1 MVGQDNWRPENE
13 EVIDPAMAKGEEIPK
28 TSPAEIEKL
37 IEQIRGTNLEPG
49 AKDKIE
55 RLLRTVLAL
64 LELLQRKNTS
74 IKKLQ
79 QMIFGK
85 RTEKSPA
92 VQARKAEGA
101 EKTDESEKAGD
112 DRPKAS
118 VDQEAHAKGFASE
131 SKEKQKRKG
140 HGRRAASDYSGAR
153 IVKCRHESLTVGD
166 DCPASCGGHLYDLN
180 EPTALIQFTGSPLI
194 TATKYEREALRCA
207 KCQQR
212 YVAPLPEGVAEERYD
227 PSCDATIALMKAGAG
242 LPWHRL
248 SGLQAMGGVPLGE
261 STMWER
267 CEATA
272 DAALGVYLHLRRL
285 GANGEVMH
293 TDDTG
298 VKILSCLKEDQ
309 EEKGRATFTSGI
321 VVKVGSRKI
330 AFYLSGRRHAGENLA
345 ELLKNR
351 NAELEKPFQMS
362 DALAVNTS
370 VEKNVT
376 SGYCLTHARRKVY
389 ELIEHYPEEC
399 GVVLDAVTKVYQY
412 EAETEGMSVDER
424 LSWHQARSGPVMKE
438 LKEWID
444 KQFAQRL
451 VEPNARLGQALR
463 YWLNHWERLTV
474 WLRLPGA
481 PLDNNECERT
491 LKQFILMRKN
501 SLFFKT
507 EHGASVSDIL
517 ASLIQ
522 TCRLNGVNAWDY
534 LVTIIRNKTDARRNP
549 HLYLPWN
556 YKPDEVEALA
566 A

>member
-1 MVGQDNWRPENE
+1 
-13 EVIDPAMAKGEEIPK
+13 MAKGEEIPK
-28 TSPAEIEKL
+28 TNPAEIEKL
-37 IEQIRGTNLEPG
+37 IEQIRATNLEPG
-49 AKDKIE
+49 AKEKIE
-55 RLLRTVLAL
+55 RLLRTVMAL

-74 IKKLQ
+74 IKKLR

-85 RTEKSPA
+85 RTERHPTA
-92 VQARKAEGA
+92 QARKAEDP
-101 EKTDESEKAGD
+101 EKDGEPEKADDGRPQASGD
-112 DRPKAS
+112 QDARAEGLAS
-118 VDQEAHAKGFASE
+118 KSG
-131 SKEKQKRKG
+131 EKPKRKG

-153 IVKCRHESLTVGD
+153 VVKCRHESLKAGD
-166 DCPASCGGHLYDLN
+166 GCPASCGGRLYDLN
-180 EPTALIQFTGSPLI
+180 EPTALMQFTGQPLI

-212 YVAPLPEGVAEERYD
+212 YVAPLPEGVIEERYD
-227 PSCDATIALMKAGAG
+227 ASCDATIALMRYGAG
-242 LPWHRL
+242 LPWYRQA
-248 SGLQAMGGVPLGE
+248 GLQAMGGVPLSE
-261 STMWER
+261 ATMWER

-298 VKILSCLKEDQ
+298 VKILSCMKEDQ
-309 EEKGRATFTSGI
+309 EEKGRETLTSGI

-345 ELLKNR
+345 GLLKNR
-351 NAELEKPFQMS
+351 NDGLEKPLQMS
-362 DALAVNTS
+362 DALPSNTS
-370 VEKNVT
+370 VEKNVI

-389 ELIEHYPEEC
+389 ELMEDYPGEC
-399 GVVLDAVTKVYQY
+399 GVVLDAVSKVYEY
-412 EAETEGMSVDER
+412 EAEAEGMSVDER
-424 LSWHQARSGPVMKE
+424 LAYHQSRSGPVMEE

-444 KQFAQRL
+444 KQFADRL
-451 VEPNARLGQALR
+451 VEPNSNIGQALR

-507 EHGASVSDIL
+507 EHGATVGDIL
-517 ASLIQ
+517 ASLIR
-522 TCRLNGVNAWDY
+522 TCRLNGVNAWQY
-534 LVTIIRNKTDARRNP
+534 LETIIRNKSDARRNP

-556 YKPDEVEALA
+556 YKPDEAEALA